1 MKAPINCPLCGD
13 PLIND
18 QKPIQNVYTKECRR
32 RLSHILEIDY
42 DGETDEV
49 VNVILTYDRTNKS
62 QVFWFYR
69 FKEVTVVSNANDDG
83 GNDLRLPWFEPDLS
97 NLKKLIQKIKIYILF
112 S

>member
-1 MKAPINCPLCGD
+1 MKVPINCPLCGD

-18 QKPIQNVYTKECRR
+18 ERPIQNVCTKECRR

-42 DGETDEV
+42 DTETDEV
-49 VNVILTYDRTNKS
+49 VNIVLTYDRTTKS

-69 FKEVTVVSNANDDG
+69 SEEVTAASAASK
-83 GNDLRLPWFEPDLS
+83 DLQLPWFEPDLS
-97 NLKKLIQKIKIYILF
+97 DLRKLVQKIKIYILF